1 MRSSPHTDARSL
13 EHKPSGRSAHIR
25 QTAFLLALLLA
36 GLVIS
41 FVVVRYVDPPK
52 TGAVVAPDGSAS
64 SRMGAMPA

>member
-41 FVVVRYVDPPK
+41 FVVVRYLDPPK
-52 TGAVVAPDGSAS
+52 TGAVTVPERLTSL
-64 SRMGAMPA
+64 RVGAIPA